1 MSERSPDEARY
12 RSLDVPVPGGTLR
25 VGVWDAHQPD
35 APTVL
40 LAHGITA
47 SHRSW
52 QLLAE
57 RLPGVR
63 LVAPDLRGR
72 GRSHPECPADLPAGM
87 AAHADDLACVL
98 THLGVDRTMVV
109 GHSMGGFVAL
119 VLADRHPEL
128 VSRLILVDGGL
139 PLAVPEGLSADEVIS
154 FVLGPTA
161 ERLAMRF
168 ASVEDYFDFW
178 RRHPAFVHD
187 WSPTL
192 EDYLAYDLVGE
203 EPELRPATS
212 YDAMACDTVDL
223 NTGTALTEALSHLR
237 HPTLLLTAPRG
248 LLDETPG
255 LYEATR
261 LSGLLG
267 SLPPI
272 TAREVADVNHY
283 TITMGPRGATAVADA
298 VRTELAAR

>member
-1 MSERSPDEARY
+1 MSDRSFDDPRY
-12 RSLDVPVPGGTLR
+12 RSVDVPVPGGTLR
-25 VGVWDAHQPD
+25 VGIWEADQPD
-35 APTVL
+35 APTAL
-40 LAHGITA
+40 LAHGVTA

-52 QLLAE
+52 QLVAE
-57 RLPGVR
+57 QLPGVR

-72 GRSHPECPADLPAGM
+72 GRSHPDCPDGHPAGM
-87 AAHADDLACVL
+87 AAHADDLAAVL
-98 THLGVDRTMVV
+98 THLGIDRTVVV
-109 GHSMGGFVAL
+109 GHSMGGFVGL
-119 VLADRHPEL
+119 VLADRHPER
-128 VSRLILVDGGL
+128 VSRLVLVDGGL

-178 RRHPAFVHD
+178 RRHPAFADD
-187 WSPTL
+187 WSPAL

-223 NTGTALTEALSHLR
+223 NTGTALTDALSRLR
-237 HPTLLLTAPRG
+237 HPALLLTAPRG

-255 LYEATR
+255 LYESGR
-261 LSGLLG
+261 LAALLE
-267 SLPPI
+267 SWPSI

-283 TITMGPRGATAVADA
+283 TITMGPKGAAEVAGA
-298 VRTELAAR
+298 VRTELAAV